1 MKKLQTEVAGTKLK
15 SNLKKKLKPAKKQ
28 KSKPKPKPKDSDE
41 SSDEDIPPLKE
52 TRISDEPV
60 PKKTKWTNK
69 QRVLVLCARGI
80 NHRDRHLMKDLKTLM
95 PHHRA
100 EPKMER
106 WKTLSVVNEMCEMK
120 HCNKVVL
127 FEGRRKRD
135 LYMWLAN
142 AELGPSVK
150 FLVENIHTMGE
161 MKLTGNCLRGS
172 RPLLSFD
179 QEFTQQPHL
188 AVIKELLIQIF
199 GVPNH
204 HPKSQP
210 FIDRVIT
217 FTYLDNRI
225 WYRHFQI
232 LSEDGGLTE
241 IGPRFVMNP
250 IKIFDGAFSGTPI
263 WENADY
269 QSPAKHRSMLRKA
282 ASEKYLSKTKQKAD
296 KELSAPSV
304 THELDPYGEV
314 FQGEMETKAKQL
326 VAKEQNEG
334 KLTKERQK
342 IERMQK
348 RMKQKETMRKLK
360 VAAEKKNNL
369 NNVMNKNTATKKSEV
384 KKSKK
389 VTAEDRLPEKKTKG
403 VAKEGKFKDKKKTV
417 SKIK

>member
-1 MKKLQTEVAGTKLK
+1 MKQLQTGKKGGKGKEQA
-15 SNLKKKLKPAKKQ
+15 NLKKKLKPSKKQKGKQ
-28 KSKPKPKPKDSDE
+28 KSKPKDSDAE
-41 SSDEDIPPLKE
+41 SDEDIPPLKD
-52 TRISDEPV
+52 TRASDEPV
-60 PKKTKWTNK
+60 PKKTRWTNK

-95 PHHRA
+95 PHHRS

-106 WKTLSVVNEMCEMK
+106 WKTLAVVNEMCEMK

-142 AELGPSVK
+142 AERGPSVK

-179 QEFTQQPHL
+179 EEFTKQPHL
-188 AVIKELLIQIF
+188 VLIKELLTQIF
-199 GVPNH
+199 GVPNY

-217 FTYLDNRI
+217 FTFLDNRI

-232 LSEDGGLTE
+232 LSEDGGLSE

-250 IKIFDGAFSGTPI
+250 IRIFDGSFTGAPI

-269 QSPAKHRSMLRKA
+269 QSPAKHRQMLRKA
-282 ASEKYLSKTKQKAD
+282 ASEKYKSNVKHKID
-296 KELSAPSV
+296 KELHAPQM
-304 THELDPYGEV
+304 THDLDPYGEI
-314 FQGEMETKAKQL
+314 FQGDEEERAKL
-326 VAKEQNEG
+326 MLEKEK
-334 KLTKERQK
+334 KLAVPDKERQRV
-342 IERMQK
+342 EEMQK
-348 RMKQKETMRKLK
+348 RLNQKDTMRKLK
-360 VAAEKKNNL
+360 LAAIKRSKTS
-369 NNVMNKNTATKKSEV
+369 NVMNKKTAQKGNTKTGNKKIA
-384 KKSKK
+384 KRGDKSKK
-389 VTAEDRLPEKKTKG
+389 KAFGRSTK
-403 VAKEGKFKDKKKTV
+403 
-417 SKIK
+417 